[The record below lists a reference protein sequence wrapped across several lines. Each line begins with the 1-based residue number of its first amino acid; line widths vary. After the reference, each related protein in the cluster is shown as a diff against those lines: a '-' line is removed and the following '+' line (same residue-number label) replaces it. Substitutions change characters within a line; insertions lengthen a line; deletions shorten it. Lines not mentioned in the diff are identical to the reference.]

1 MKYPWTAISII
12 VIWLSTTYV
21 LYKHPGLDVNT
32 MLLIVFIGT
41 VIIALIGFRTP
52 KIK

>member
-12 VIWLSTTYV
+12 VIWLATTLIV
-21 LYKHPGLDVNT
+21 IKRPGLDINT
-32 MLLIVFIGT
+32 ILLITFIGT
-41 VIIALIGFRTP
+41 IIIALIGFRTP